1 VARKNT
7 ALADLDIAAEG
18 LSQQDG
24 LAERIMRSR
33 VAKIEPPQI
42 TPNAVPPIEAMS
54 ATPAPTR
61 AKAVKRDNSWRKDK
75 ALIQVAVSSDSHIE
89 LAILAKRRRI
99 PLSDLVREAV
109 NDWLAARGH
118 TLRITE

>member
-1 VARKNT
+1 MARKST

-33 VAKIEPPQI
+33 VAKIETPQLA
-42 TPNAVPPIEAMS
+42 PNPAAFGEVQ
-54 ATPAPTR
+54 PAPAPAR
-61 AKAVKRDNSWRKDK
+61 AKPAKRDNAWRKDK

>member
-1 VARKNT
+1 MAKKST

-33 VAKIEPPQI
+33 VAKLETPQPV
-42 TPNAVPPIEAMS
+42 PNPAAFGEAQPV
-54 ATPAPTR
+54 PAPAR
-61 AKAVKRDNSWRKDK
+61 AKPAKRDNAWRKDK